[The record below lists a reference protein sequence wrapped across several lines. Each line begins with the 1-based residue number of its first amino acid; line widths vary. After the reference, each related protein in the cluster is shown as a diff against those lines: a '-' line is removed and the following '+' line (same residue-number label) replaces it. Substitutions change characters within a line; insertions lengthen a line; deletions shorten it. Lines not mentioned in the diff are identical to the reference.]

1 MLFMLKF
8 PRATH
13 LGIKTMGWHLKQAAF
28 WAREEK
34 KPKLWHFWWLLLR
47 ETNGLL
53 GMWGIEYS
61 VLQTAQINRTRWKVL
76 MQHEQSY
83 LRVFLKVYW
92 ALPENTGAISVFI
105 WSLWKTIEG
114 FLFFFNFLFILF
126 IWVIYE
132 FPFVWN
138 GGFILKLNRN
148 FCQTLLFGAD
158 SHSCDVVL
166 THFKM
171 IMFWLDRSNAV
182 ESVRQAGGRA
192 FKLQNLKL
200 GVWEDCLQRVG
211 CHRLVLCDL

>member
-1 MLFMLKF
+1 MESAYATLTKLFACFL
-8 PRATH
+8 
-13 LGIKTMGWHLKQAAF
+13 
-28 WAREEK
+28 E
-34 KPKLWHFWWLLLR
+34 
-47 ETNGLL
+47 GLL
-53 GMWGIEYS
+53 SSPWEHRHNICIH
-61 VLQTAQINRTRWKVL
+61 L
-76 MQHEQSY
+76 
-83 LRVFLKVYW
+83 
-92 ALPENTGAISVFI
+92 ISVKNNRRLPF
-105 WSLWKTIEG
+105 S
-114 FLFFFNFLFILF
+114 FYCLFILF

-166 THFKM
+166 THFKT

-182 ESVRQAGGRA
+182 QSVRQAGGRA
-192 FKLQNLKL
+192 FKLQNLKP